1 MNIHLPAILM
11 FARGTRFWHTAICI
25 LGPYDRR
32 FFFVTPLPSPT
43 IPYHPLALWS
53 LQAIADLDKL
63 FAKIVI
69 ASADFGLPQGH
80 PGWPEGL
87 GDA

>member
-1 MNIHLPAILM
+1 MVLIGTDPYPYVYWALM
-11 FARGTRFWHTAICI
+11 IAV
-25 LGPYDRR
+25 
-32 FFFVTPLPSPT
+32 FFSWL
-43 IPYHPLALWS
+43 PYHPMIALWS

-87 GDA
+87 GDANGG